1 MDSYRVERVKMSS
14 LSIREVIE
22 RVTSGRL
29 RIPSFQRGFVWDA
42 DRVAFLMDS
51 IYKGYPFGAV
61 ILWRT
66 KEQLKSER
74 QLGPFEL
81 PDHDPDLPIDYVLDG
96 QQRLTS
102 IFGVFQSDIEALEEA
117 PWTSIYFD
125 LHAEKDLQ
133 DSQFV
138 CLSPEKVD
146 PARHFPIGAF
156 FNVAGYRTATKE
168 FDDELADRIG
178 AVQAVFQQASIPV
191 QLVETDDRAKVAI
204 VFERVNRMGMELDI
218 LQLLSAWT
226 WSEDFDL
233 QEKFED
239 FAEELRP
246 FGFHRMGDDSNLLL
260 RCCAALVKGDVSPGA
275 LVELNGGKVRDNFPN
290 MVNGVK
296 GAIDFLRS
304 NIGIQALGNLPY
316 PALLVPL
323 TVFFAAPDGKE
334 VKVTAAQR
342 RTLVTWFWRACFSRR
357 FSAGVIR
364 NLNRDI
370 KEAAKLRR
378 GERSALADVVA
389 EVDSGFFT
397 EQTFNVATVHTKVF
411 VLLIAQS
418 GPLSFVSGTPISLGT
433 VLQAYNRNEFH
444 HLYPKKFLRDQ
455 GRATHEI
462 GMLANFV
469 FMSSADNKTLGGVA
483 PSVYRSRMDSAA
495 TPKIIERTL
504 CPASLFDDDFDI
516 FVAERASVLVDA
528 AKKLMG
534 VI

>member
-1 MDSYRVERVKMSS
+1 MSG
-14 LSIREVIE
+14 LSIRDIIE

-42 DRVAFLMDS
+42 ERVAFLMDS

-81 PDHDPDLPIDYVLDG
+81 PEHDPDLPIDYVLDG

-102 IFGVFQSDIEALEEA
+102 IFGVFQSDIEPVEDA
-117 PWTSIYFD
+117 PWTRIYFD
-125 LHAEKDLQ
+125 LYAETDHQ
-133 DSQFV
+133 ESQFL
-138 CLSPEKVD
+138 CLPEDRVE
-146 PARHFPIGAF
+146 PERHFPIGTF
-156 FNVAGYRTATKE
+156 FNVSGYRNATKN
-168 FDDELADRIG
+168 FDDTLADRIG

-233 QEKFED
+233 QERFEE
-239 FAEELRP
+239 FAEDLRP
-246 FGFHRMGDDSNLLL
+246 FGFQGVGDDSNLLL
-260 RCCAALVKGDVSPGA
+260 RCCAAIVGRDVSPGA
-275 LVELNGGKVRDNFPN
+275 LVELNGGEVRDRFPD
-290 MVNGVK
+290 MVNGIK
-296 GAIDFLRS
+296 GAIDFLRA
-304 NIGIQALGNLPY
+304 NVGIQTLANLPY

-323 TVFFAAPDGKE
+323 SVFFAAPDGKE
-334 VKVTAAQR
+334 VKVSAAQR
-342 RTLVTWFWRACFSRR
+342 QTMLVWFWRSCFSRR

-370 KEAAKLRR
+370 EEAAKLRL
-378 GERSALADVVA
+378 GERSTLSVIAA
-389 EVDSGFFT
+389 EVDTGFFT
-397 EQTFNVATVHTKVF
+397 EQTFNIGTVHTKVF
-411 VLLIAQS
+411 VLLLAQ
-418 GPLSFVSGTPISLGT
+418 GAPRSFVSGTPISLGH

-444 HLYPKKFLRDQ
+444 HLYPQKYLRDQ
-455 GRATHEI
+455 HRPAHEI

-483 PSVYRSRMDSAA
+483 PSKYRARMDEASI
-495 TPKIIERTL
+495 PKILERAY
-504 CPASLFDDDFDI
+504 CPAALFDDDFDE
-516 FVAERASVLVDA
+516 FVLQRASMLVDVA
-528 AKKLMG
+528 NKL
-534 VI
+534 IDR